1 MDHEQV
7 EQNIVDDGDSLAER
21 LAQYNEN
28 KARMDQRQ
36 KPVKDVFEQRL
47 KADRSTEDFAYA
59 VLEACYAHREHMQI
73 VNDVLFY
80 KGRPFKV
87 SGENVRS
94 LANTPRTVTT
104 ATARWVYDNLKRLV
118 PKTDETLMEIMP
130 GVVWNSRIVR
140 FVMGEDDD

>member
-1 MDHEQV
+1 MNYEQV
-7 EQNIVDDGDSLAER
+7 GQSMVDDGNLLAESVI
-21 LAQYNEN
+21 QKNEN
-28 KARMDQRQ
+28 EVRRDQRQ
-36 KPVKDVFEQRL
+36 KPVKEVFEQRL
-47 KADRSTEDFAYA
+47 KADKSTEDFAYA
-59 VLEACYAHREHMQI
+59 VLEACYAHRDDMQI

-140 FVMGEDDD
+140 FTMGDADD